1 MNGRGHP
8 AESAGGYAA
17 PMEFSIRTGTAD
29 DALCI
34 AALATQT
41 FLDTYANDGVR
52 ADLARE
58 VFALCSTSAFEAQ
71 LREPQTVF
79 LLATRGALL
88 LGFAQLHLGLRTAGY
103 TAHAGCEIVRL
114 YVQPNQKRRGIGR
127 ALMDAAHQRSRAQG
141 AAATWLTAWAENHRA
156 RAFYKAIGYQDV
168 GELPYVWEDQS
179 YENRVFVRAL

>member
-1 MNGRGHP
+1 MD
-8 AESAGGYAA
+8 
-17 PMEFSIRTGTAD
+17 FSIRTGTAD

-58 VFALCSTSAFEAQ
+58 VFALCSASAFEAH
-71 LREPQTVF
+71 LREPQTEF
-79 LLATRGALL
+79 LLAVRGPHL
-88 LGFAQLHLGLRTAGY
+88 LGFAQLHLAQRPAGA

-127 ALMDAAHQRSRAQG
+127 ALMDAAHRRSRAQG

-156 RAFYKAIGYQDV
+156 RAFYAAIGYRDV
-168 GELPYVWEDQS
+168 GALPYVWEDQT
-179 YENRVFVRAL
+179 YENRLLVRPL